1 MKKQLYIQQTR
12 YVQRFGEEQVNSN
25 YDMLKMILETNLKL
39 MKLAEKSLIE
49 EQELITYSVLKG
61 IMEFGRTM
69 EKSFDLAES

>member
-1 MKKQLYIQQTR
+1 
-12 YVQRFGEEQVNSN
+12 
-25 YDMLKMILETNLKL
+25 MLKMILETNLKL

-61 IMEFGRTM
+61 IMEIGRTM